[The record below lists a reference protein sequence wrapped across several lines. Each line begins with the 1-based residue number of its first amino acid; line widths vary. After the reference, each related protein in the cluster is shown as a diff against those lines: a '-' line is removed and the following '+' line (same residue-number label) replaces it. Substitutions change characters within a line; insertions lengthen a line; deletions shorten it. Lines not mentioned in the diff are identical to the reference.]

1 MKKYFPYKLTQHGI
15 HLHAIEESYTR
26 QTCPVCQKRK
36 KCLPACLCAGVG
48 MRNIVT
54 FMEREIS

>member
-1 MKKYFPYKLTQHGI
+1 MHEIK
-15 HLHAIEESYTR
+15 ESYTS

-36 KCLPACLCAGVG
+36 KHLPDSLCAGVG
-48 MRNIVT
+48 TRSIRT